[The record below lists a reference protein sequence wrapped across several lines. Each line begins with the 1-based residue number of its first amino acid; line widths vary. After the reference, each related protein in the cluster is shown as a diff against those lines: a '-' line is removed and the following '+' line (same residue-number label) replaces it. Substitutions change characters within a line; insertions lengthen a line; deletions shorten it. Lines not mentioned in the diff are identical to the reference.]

1 MKNIGMGTG
10 RRKTSVARV
19 YIRDGKGK
27 LLINDKDINEYF
39 ATAEQIRMAK
49 VRHCYYGLRRRIKRT
64 SRSLLAWNFQS
75 LGAS

>member
-27 LLINDKDINEYF
+27 LTVNDKDINEYF
-39 ATAEQIRMAK
+39 ATSEQIQK
-49 VRHCYYGLRRRIKRT
+49 KDKKLIQGL
-64 SRSLLAWNFQS
+64 LL
-75 LGAS
+75 